1 MVRKSIKWAGRL
13 AVLGMLAV
21 VVVRL
26 LGSGTASGRTGDGV
40 LPSIGGDTW
49 PPVPTNPNLR
59 G

>member
-1 MVRKSIKWAGRL
+1 MARKSVKCLVGL
-13 AVLGMLAV
+13 VVLGALTA

-26 LGSGTASGRTGDGV
+26 LGSGTAAGRTGDGV

-49 PPVPTNPNLR
+49 PPVPTNPNQQ

>member
-1 MVRKSIKWAGRL
+1 MVRKSIKWAGCL

>member
-49 PPVPTNPNLR
+49 APVPTNPNQR
-59 G
+59 S

>member
-26 LGSGTASGRTGDGV
+26 LGSGTASGRTGDSV

-49 PPVPTNPNLR
+49 APVPTNPNQR
-59 G
+59 S

>member
-1 MVRKSIKWAGRL
+1 MVRKSIKLAGRL

-26 LGSGTASGRTGDGV
+26 LGSETASGRTGNGV

-49 PPVPTNPNLR
+49 PPVPTNPNQQ